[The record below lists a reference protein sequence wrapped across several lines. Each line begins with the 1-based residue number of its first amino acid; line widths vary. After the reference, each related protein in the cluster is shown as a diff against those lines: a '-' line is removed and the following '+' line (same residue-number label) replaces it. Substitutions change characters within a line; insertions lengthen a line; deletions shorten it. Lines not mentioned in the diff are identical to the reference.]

1 MTLLVVGAA
10 LFSIGLYGVLVRRDV
25 VGVLASVEVMLAG
38 PLLLLVSL
46 GAAAAKGTPGA
57 TTGAI
62 VQSVALVVIVVAAA
76 EAAVGLALLVVVART
91 RKTTRIDE
99 LTEVRDT

>member
-10 LFSIGLYGVLVRRDV
+10 LFSIGLYGVLVRRDI

-46 GAAAAKGTPGA
+46 GAVLASKTGGVAAGA
-57 TTGAI
+57 LM
-62 VQSVALVVIVVAAA
+62 QSVALIVIVVAAA
-76 EAAVGLALLVVVART
+76 EASVGLALLVAVARAG
-91 RKTTRIDE
+91 KTTRIDE
-99 LTEVRDT
+99 LTGVRG